1 MSSFASYPSLR
12 DRSVFITGGAQG
24 IGESIVQHFA
34 RQGAKVAFVDIDDKG
49 GEGLADSLAA
59 EGVAK
64 PLYRHC
70 DVRDIAALRAAIA
83 EAARAVGPFTILI
96 NNAAHDQR
104 HAPETVE
111 PDYWD
116 ERFAVNLRHQFFA
129 AQAIMPMM
137 KAAGGGSI
145 VNYGSVSWRLKQGG
159 MPAYTAAKA
168 GVEGLTRGLARDWGP
183 HNIRVNSIL
192 PGWVMTKRQLELWVT
207 PDGIR
212 QLEAGQVLPGRVM
225 PPDLARMTL
234 FLAADDSA
242 MISGQSFLVDGGW
255 ATGL

>member
-1 MSSFASYPSLR
+1 MSAFATYPSLEG
-12 DRSVFITGGAQG
+12 RSVFITGGAQG
-24 IGESIVQHFA
+24 IGESIVQNFA
-34 RQGAKVAFVDIDDKG
+34 RQGSKVAFVDIDDKG
-49 GEGLADSLAA
+49 GEALAESLAA
-59 EGVAK
+59 EGLAK

-70 DVRDIAALRAAIA
+70 DVRDIAALRAVIA
-83 EAARAVGPFTILI
+83 EAAREAGPFTILV

-104 HAPETVE
+104 HAAETVE

-137 KAAGGGSI
+137 QAAGGGSI
-145 VNYGSVSWRLKQGG
+145 VNYGSTSWRLKQGG

-183 HNIRVNSIL
+183 HGIRVNSIM

-207 PDGIR
+207 PEGIA
-212 QLEAGQVLPGRVM
+212 QLELGQVLPGRVM
-225 PPDLARMTL
+225 PADLARMTL

-255 ATGL
+255 ANGI